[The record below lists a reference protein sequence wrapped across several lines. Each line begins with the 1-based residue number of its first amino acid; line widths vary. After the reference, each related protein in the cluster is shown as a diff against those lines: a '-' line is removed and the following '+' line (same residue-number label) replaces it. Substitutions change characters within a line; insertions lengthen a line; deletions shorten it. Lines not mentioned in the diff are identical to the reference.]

1 MQISILNVSIL
12 TKPAKTGKSYQVA
25 DVAYKNLTFQGKIEG
40 KQVMSFG
47 VTAES
52 FKTLSTAQPG
62 DTFEVEVVKNAAG
75 YNDWV
80 GMSKSDGVVPSVPV
94 GSKPMAT
101 AQPTKSNYETAEERA
116 KRQVLIV
123 RQSSLSSAVNTLA
136 VGSKKLEPADV
147 LAVAKIYEDYV
158 FGKAAQGDSGFED
171 FPAGFPD
178 VE

>member
-12 TKPAKTGKSYQVA
+12 TKPTKTGKSYQVA
-25 DVAYKNLTFQGKIEG
+25 DVAYKNLTFQGKVEG

-47 VTAES
+47 VTADT
-52 FKTLSTAQPG
+52 FKALSVAQPG
-62 DTFEVEVVKNAAG
+62 ETYEVEVVKNAAG
-75 YNDWV
+75 YNDWTSI
-80 GMSKSDGVVPSVPV
+80 SKSDGTVAPNLPAGGKSIPS
-94 GSKPMAT
+94 T
-101 AQPTKSNYETAEERA
+101 PTKSTYETAEERA
-116 KRQVLIV
+116 QRQVLIV

-158 FGKAAQGDSGFED
+158 FGKASQGDSGFED
-171 FPAGFPD
+171 FPPGFPD

>member
-1 MQISILNVSIL
+1 MQIQILNVSIQ
-12 TKPAKTGKSYQVA
+12 TQPTKTGKTYQLA
-25 DVAYKNLTFQGKIEG
+25 DVAYKNLSFQGKIEG
-40 KQVMSFG
+40 KKIMSFG

-101 AQPTKSNYETAEERA
+101 AQPAKSTYETAEERA

-123 RQSSLSSAVNTLA
+123 RQSSLSSAVACLA
-136 VGSKKLEPADV
+136 VGSKKVEPSDV
-147 LAVAKIYEDYV
+147 LAVAEMFENYV
-158 FGKAAQGDSGFED
+158 FGTGKGSGFED
-171 FPAGFPD
+171 FPSDLPD